1 MLENDPEPGDLMIA
15 VRISLTGNLTSWSVS
30 SLRSGPELTSHGMCL
45 WGKCRKSV
53 VLSGQ
58 GDLVLN
64 SLLVASLSLKLPR
77 SYGGPKGRDD

>member
-1 MLENDPEPGDLMIA
+1 MGCA
-15 VRISLTGNLTSWSVS
+15 
-30 SLRSGPELTSHGMCL
+30 SG
-45 WGKCRKSV
+45 GKCRKSV